1 MRIQKVHW
9 AFLLAGLVAAGPGA
23 AAAQTDVALS
33 MFGTFNSNAST
44 TGNLLRQ
51 TPSSQA
57 GGMIEIRHLMNP
69 ILGFEATYSFN
80 RANQNY
86 VFNPP
91 YALCPNPACQFSN
104 TVSANAH
111 EITVDWVPS
120 MKFGS
125 LRPFGVLGVGLLV
138 TAPTGSQTLAQY
150 SPAPFTSTS
159 AVYVYG
165 AGADWELAPHLG
177 LRVQYRGNF
186 YKAPNVSSTFLP
198 SPVDAFVHTAE
209 PMIGAYFRF

>member
-1 MRIQKVHW
+1 MRAQQFCRA
-9 AFLLAGLVAAGPGA
+9 AFFSGLVFTCA
-23 AAAQTDVALS
+23 AAAVAQTDVALS
-33 MFGTFNSNAST
+33 VFGAFSNTA
-44 TGNLLRQ
+44 TGSFVLRQ

-57 GGMIEIRHLMNP
+57 GGMIELRHLVNP
-69 ILGFEATYSFN
+69 ILGFEGTYSFN

-86 VFNPP
+86 LFNPP
-91 YALCPNPACQFSN
+91 YLLCPNPTCQFSN

-111 EITVDWVPS
+111 EITADWVPS

-125 LRPFGVLGVGLLV
+125 LRPFGVIGVGLLITV
-138 TAPTGSQTLAQY
+138 PTGSQTLAQY

-165 AGADWELAPHLG
+165 AGVDWSLAPRLG
-177 LRVQYRGNF
+177 LRVQYRGNL
-186 YKAPNVSSTFLP
+186 YKAPNVSNTFVSGP
-198 SPVDAFVHTAE
+198 DAFLHTAE